1 MPRFPLLLLLVLV
14 VDFFSKAP
22 PPGSDLDARIISVH
36 RTASC
41 NSIKR
46 SEEKNDHQF
55 HDFFFNFLTAFVIVK
70 IRLIRNP
77 NHEPEVNITADR
89 KSEAET
95 FDGFLIH
102 TFVLVSFHENSCH
115 FYTGKSFS
123 LSHWHIFIIFRS
135 KNNN

>member
-1 MPRFPLLLLLVLV
+1 MPRFPLLLLVLV

-55 HDFFFNFLTAFVIVK
+55 HDFFFQFSDCLCYSQNSIDPK
-70 IRLIRNP
+70 S
-77 NHEPEVNITADR
+77 ESTADR

-115 FYTGKSFS
+115 FYTSKSFS